1 MIIVMTR
8 EDIIRILAE
17 VLPELREQYKVRTLG
32 LFGSYARGDQTEHSD
47 IDLLVDVEPSI
58 GLDFVDLAERIETL
72 LGHHVD
78 LVSTRAIKKR
88 YRQVIEQDLIHV

>member
-1 MIIVMTR
+1 MTR

-47 IDLLVDVEPSI
+47 IDLLVEFAPESDLFDQIALKRDVEELLQRKVDVVGDDSI
-58 GLDFVDLAERIETL
+58 YWLLHRRILNEAKQL
-72 LGHHVD
+72 
-78 LVSTRAIKKR
+78 
-88 YRQVIEQDLIHV
+88 